1 MSMLLMLKEGGSL
14 GIDTIGNLPLDED
27 VSLLPGFGNLKFL
40 LSDGTQDDIDSDGGE
55 IPFLLSDG
63 TADNLPL
70 DGNKIKFLLSDGT
83 QDDID
88 MV

>member
-1 MSMLLMLKEGGSL
+1 MGMLLMLKEGGSL
-14 GIDTIGNLPLDED
+14 VIDTIGNLPLDED
-27 VSLLPGFGNLKFL
+27 LSLVGFGNLKFL
-40 LSDGTQDDIDSDGGE
+40 LSDGTQDDIDNDGGE

>member
-1 MSMLLMLKEGGSL
+1 MLMLLKEGGSL
-14 GIDTIGNLPLDED
+14 LIDTIGGLPLDED

-55 IPFLLSDG
+55 IPFILSDG
-63 TADNLPL
+63 TTDNLPL
-70 DGNKIKFLLSDGT
+70 DGNKIKFLLSNGT